1 MLSWVQLCCGL
12 WRFSLKVI
20 NKNGAQ
26 ACCSPPRLER
36 GDWHIYRSW
45 KCVFIHLRR
54 VYATLGPHL
63 SVAQMSSGG
72 VGKSPAAC
80 CGSPQTWLLISL
92 RIYSRNEW
100 MELLTIISEVKEES
114 LQDYWSTSQCNH
126 YKTVI
131 LIKMFLIKVGV
142 NINHLLFS
150 LLETSTCLSEANPF
164 NK

>member
-26 ACCSPPRLER
+26 ACFFLPRLER
-36 GDWHIYRSW
+36 GGLTYIPEIYT
-45 KCVFIHLRR
+45 VFIHLRR
-54 VYATLGPHL
+54 VWATLRPNL
-63 SVAQMSSGG
+63 SVVQMSLGG

-80 CGSPQTWLLISL
+80 CGSPQTWLLICL

-100 MELLTIISEVKEES
+100 MELLTIISGVKEES
-114 LQDYWSTSQCNH
+114 LQDYWSTNH

-142 NINHLLFS
+142 NISHLLFS
-150 LLETSTCLSEANPF
+150 PAWNLYLFKWGEPF
-164 NK
+164 Q